1 MGKIK
6 SRVLIVL
13 SSIFAVSV
21 AAFLGVTGLT
31 KANAAENLT
40 MKYGA
45 SIKCSPGANG
55 LRFTA
60 YVPDYNESENA
71 TYGMLI
77 APADYIENYPLTVEN
92 VFGENAVYDW
102 AVKNDDGDWVYTGN
116 KTRIIN
122 VSYDSLGTDKDG
134 NYVVNGSILGIKDG
148 NLTRNFVGRA
158 YKKVGDEYTMAE
170 WATASGDTEAKI
182 SNSIRCTLEVATA
195 ARLSGDSYT
204 EAQAALIE
212 DYEKRSYELAKYTDG
227 DDYTLWF
234 TKTTDSG
241 EGSTMVRSEI
251 TDSAEL
257 PEGISKG
264 YQLNVNYSGNWHRVF
279 RNGELSDYVRLKYW
293 VKGKYGLPHAD
304 RISDGESVWYPV
316 EYVKQSNGLWYMYY
330 NNELK
335 IDNDTCLDIIFSDTT
350 YVTDIYGVRD
360 LRNSLRTVTYKDGDE
375 VLHVEYV
382 QKGRSAKYAMPSEDL
397 GDGYIEEKEVKW
409 TTENGGLVEANLD
422 SITENI
428 TVYASY
434 TTLIYKNH
442 VKPKYVTA
450 MSLNKYISVD
460 SEGNIAFMVRLVGG
474 AATVSV
480 HNVDNTHADSERII
494 LQSDWL
500 SEGVW
505 VIFKTDVAN
514 EKVYLCNENGTVL
527 KEKDYPDLDVTTLL
541 LCADDTPSADIA
553 AINPKLYTVTY
564 LDEDGTELG
573 TNTVQAGTSAA
584 YTPDSRTIED
594 GYVVEYS
601 EVKWLVDGIEADLSN
616 ITSDMTVTYG
626 GGKIVYI
633 NSVKPK
639 YVTPASV
646 NKYIRPDS
654 DGNIA
659 FMVRLVGGAATVS
672 IHNVD
677 NTHADSERIILQSDW
692 LSEGEWVI
700 FKTDVANEKVYLC
713 NANGTVLKEKDYPN
727 LDATT
732 LLFCADD
739 TPSAD
744 VAAINPKFL
753 KKFNVTY
760 VDDDGFVLGTTEVD
774 EGYAAADFVPAT
786 RTTDDGYVIEY
797 SDVVWLDNEAEVDL
811 TSVNSDM
818 TVTYGGGKIVYI
830 NSVKP
835 KYVTPASVNKYIKPD
850 ADGNITFKVRL
861 VGGAAT
867 VSVHNVDNTHA
878 DSERII
884 LQSDWLSEG
893 EWVIFKTDVANE
905 KVYLC
910 NARGTILKEKDY
922 PNLDVTTL
930 LFCADDTPSADVAAV
945 IVKKNYNLNTL
956 VVLNDYNTNVTP
968 KDESGRMYKY
978 AVSEFV
984 ELYEKL
990 SGKGLS
996 VKYVSSESD
1005 IVEGENCFY
1014 LGSGFASAAG
1024 FNCDG
1029 LTTDTG
1035 YSIRK
1040 ANGNVYLY
1048 GKTGFGSLNAVYGF
1062 LKQVYGLEFY
1072 SDEVYTY
1079 NDSSFN
1085 YYELTATDF
1094 NPSIEYN
1101 WASGSLEYMKN
1112 DEPNYAYQRR
1122 LGFVNPWQMMGGSFH
1137 NYFDILPTETY
1148 QSAHPNWYTDACEPG
1163 STSTFTTLNLA
1174 YGITESDSAMARA
1187 VADYIYNNVQLE
1199 ASENRVKPV
1208 WIFGQPDVRGWSTS
1222 SESAA
1227 LKEKYGSYSA
1237 ESILFLK
1244 KVAKI
1249 LDDEYT
1255 LGRKLEL
1262 VILAY
1267 NLTFEAPSK
1276 NLDDLKFYNG
1286 DEVNMGVMYAPIES
1300 NLYRSAT
1307 DTTIGRSEH
1316 SDVGTSGDGVAHLYE
1331 KSNAYYF
1338 GQLDEWKKLLNG
1350 GDILCYYYSAHYDN
1364 YFAPLDSITN
1374 MQSKYAAFAN
1384 AGVKHIY
1391 NLGQR
1396 GDDVSTDWTAL
1407 KIYLQSKYGENA
1419 YRTDGDTLILNFCNA
1434 YYGAAGNTMYELYKA
1449 YAATYK
1455 EASDYWTNLKNSD
1468 PMGCHLIRKY
1478 AFDKNAWGGSDTK
1491 LLNLYAKIETALG
1504 EVEANSEEYKRIQV
1518 EGITYRYLLA
1528 GVFGNTTKGTIA
1540 DIATDAKSLG
1550 IDIFAEGSPYTAT
1563 AGVSG
1568 NHYNTSG
1575 KIEDLA

>member
-1 MGKIK
+1 M
-6 SRVLIVL
+6 
-13 SSIFAVSV
+13 
-21 AAFLGVTGLT
+21 
-31 KANAAENLT
+31 
-40 MKYGA
+40 
-45 SIKCSPGANG
+45 
-55 LRFTA
+55 
-60 YVPDYNESENA
+60 
-71 TYGMLI
+71 
-77 APADYIENYPLTVEN
+77 
-92 VFGENAVYDW
+92 
-102 AVKNDDGDWVYTGN
+102 
-116 KTRIIN
+116 
-122 VSYDSLGTDKDG
+122 
-134 NYVVNGSILGIKDG
+134 
-148 NLTRNFVGRA
+148 
-158 YKKVGDEYTMAE
+158 
-170 WATASGDTEAKI
+170 
-182 SNSIRCTLEVATA
+182 
-195 ARLSGDSYT
+195 
-204 EAQAALIE
+204 
-212 DYEKRSYELAKYTDG
+212 
-227 DDYTLWF
+227 
-234 TKTTDSG
+234 
-241 EGSTMVRSEI
+241 
-251 TDSAEL
+251 
-257 PEGISKG
+257 
-264 YQLNVNYSGNWHRVF
+264 
-279 RNGELSDYVRLKYW
+279 
-293 VKGKYGLPHAD
+293 
-304 RISDGESVWYPV
+304 
-316 EYVKQSNGLWYMYY
+316 
-330 NNELK
+330 
-335 IDNDTCLDIIFSDTT
+335 
-350 YVTDIYGVRD
+350 
-360 LRNSLRTVTYKDGDE
+360 
-375 VLHVEYV
+375 
-382 QKGRSAKYAMPSEDL
+382 
-397 GDGYIEEKEVKW
+397 
-409 TTENGGLVEANLD
+409 
-422 SITENI
+422 
-428 TVYASY
+428 
-434 TTLIYKNH
+434 
-442 VKPKYVTA
+442 
-450 MSLNKYISVD
+450 
-460 SEGNIAFMVRLVGG
+460 
-474 AATVSV
+474 
-480 HNVDNTHADSERII
+480 
-494 LQSDWL
+494 
-500 SEGVW
+500 
-505 VIFKTDVAN
+505 
-514 EKVYLCNENGTVL
+514 
-527 KEKDYPDLDVTTLL
+527 
-541 LCADDTPSADIA
+541 
-553 AINPKLYTVTY
+553 
-564 LDEDGTELG
+564 
-573 TNTVQAGTSAA
+573 
-584 YTPDSRTIED
+584 
-594 GYVVEYS
+594 
-601 EVKWLVDGIEADLSN
+601 
-616 ITSDMTVTYG
+616 
-626 GGKIVYI
+626 
-633 NSVKPK
+633 
-639 YVTPASV
+639 
-646 NKYIRPDS
+646 
-654 DGNIA
+654 
-659 FMVRLVGGAATVS
+659 
-672 IHNVD
+672 
-677 NTHADSERIILQSDW
+677 
-692 LSEGEWVI
+692 
-700 FKTDVANEKVYLC
+700 
-713 NANGTVLKEKDYPN
+713 
-727 LDATT
+727 
-732 LLFCADD
+732 LFCADD

-760 VDDDGFVLGTTEVD
+760 VDDDGFILGTTEVD

-797 SDVVWLDNEAEVDL
+797 SDILWLDNEAEADL
-811 TSVNSDM
+811 TSVTSDM
-818 TVTYGGGKIVYI
+818 TVTYGGGKVAYI
-830 NSVKP
+830 NRVKP
-835 KYVTPASVNKYIKPD
+835 KYVAAMSLNKYIAVD
-850 ADGNITFKVRL
+850 SDGNITFKVRL
-861 VGGAAT
+861 VGGSAGIYVHNKQGDDKIT
-867 VSVHNVDNTHA
+867 VSSGWAT
-878 DSERII
+878 
-884 LQSDWLSEG
+884 EG
-893 EWVIFKTDVANE
+893 EWFTIKTDKANN
-905 KVYLC
+905 KIAIY
-910 NARGTILKEKDY
+910 NARGTLCDEKVFPD
-922 PNLDVTTL
+922 LDVTTIML
-930 LFCADDTPSADVAAV
+930 NADDTPSADVAAV

-1005 IVEGENCFY
+1005 RVEGENCFY

-1040 ANGNVYLY
+1040 ANGSVYLY
-1048 GKTGFGSLNAVYGF
+1048 GKTGFGLLNAVYGF

-1101 WASGSLEYMKN
+1101 WASGSLEYIKN

-1137 NYFDILPTETY
+1137 NYFDVLPTETY

-1262 VILAY
+1262 VTLAY

-1307 DTTIGRSEH
+1307 DTTKGRSEH

-1449 YAATYK
+1449 YAAAYK

-1563 AGVSG
+1563 AGASG

>member
-45 SIKCSPGANG
+45 SIKCSPSANG

-77 APADYIENYPLTVEN
+77 APTDYVANYPLTVEN

-102 AVKNDDGDWVYTGN
+102 AVKNDDGVWVYTGN

-182 SNSIRCTLEVATA
+182 SNSIRSALEVATA
-195 ARLSGDSYT
+195 ARLSGDSYSDD
-204 EAQAALIE
+204 QAALIE
-212 DYEKRSYELAKYTDG
+212 DYEKRSYELANYESG

-241 EGSTMVRSEI
+241 EGSTTVGSEI
-251 TDSAEL
+251 TDSAEF

-264 YQLNVNYSGNWHRVF
+264 YQLNVNSSGNWHRVF
-279 RNGELSDYVRLKYW
+279 RNGDLSDYVRLKYW
-293 VKGKYGLPHAD
+293 VKGKYTLPRAG
-304 RISDGESVWYPV
+304 RNPDGESVWYPV
-316 EYVKQSNGLWYMYY
+316 EYVKQSDGLWDMYY

-350 YVTDIYGVRD
+350 YVTDLYGVRD

-382 QKGRSAKYAMPSEDL
+382 QKGRSAKYTVPSEDL

-409 TTENGGLVEANLD
+409 TTENGGSVEANLD

-434 TTLIYKNH
+434 TTLIYKNYI
-442 VKPKYVTA
+442 KPKYVTA
-450 MSLNKYISVD
+450 MSLNKYIAVD
-460 SEGNIAFMVRLVGG
+460 SDGNIAFMVRLVGG

-527 KEKDYPDLDVTTLL
+527 KEKDYP
-541 LCADDTPSADIA
+541 
-553 AINPKLYTVTY
+553 
-564 LDEDGTELG
+564 
-573 TNTVQAGTSAA
+573 
-584 YTPDSRTIED
+584 
-594 GYVVEYS
+594 
-601 EVKWLVDGIEADLSN
+601 
-616 ITSDMTVTYG
+616 
-626 GGKIVYI
+626 
-633 NSVKPK
+633 
-639 YVTPASV
+639 
-646 NKYIRPDS
+646 
-654 DGNIA
+654 
-659 FMVRLVGGAATVS
+659 
-672 IHNVD
+672 
-677 NTHADSERIILQSDW
+677 
-692 LSEGEWVI
+692 
-700 FKTDVANEKVYLC
+700 
-713 NANGTVLKEKDYPN
+713 N
-727 LDATT
+727 LDA
-732 LLFCADD
+732 
-739 TPSAD
+739 
-744 VAAINPKFL
+744 
-753 KKFNVTY
+753 
-760 VDDDGFVLGTTEVD
+760 
-774 EGYAAADFVPAT
+774 
-786 RTTDDGYVIEY
+786 
-797 SDVVWLDNEAEVDL
+797 
-811 TSVNSDM
+811 
-818 TVTYGGGKIVYI
+818 
-830 NSVKP
+830 
-835 KYVTPASVNKYIKPD
+835 
-850 ADGNITFKVRL
+850 
-861 VGGAAT
+861 
-867 VSVHNVDNTHA
+867 
-878 DSERII
+878 
-884 LQSDWLSEG
+884 
-893 EWVIFKTDVANE
+893 
-905 KVYLC
+905 
-910 NARGTILKEKDY
+910 
-922 PNLDVTTL
+922 TTL

-978 AVSEFV
+978 AVEEFV

-990 SGKGLS
+990 SGKSLS
-996 VKYVSSESD
+996 VLYKSASD

-1014 LGSGFASAAG
+1014 LGSGFAIAAG
-1024 FNCDG
+1024 FNCDE

-1040 ANGNVYLY
+1040 SDGNVYLY

-1072 SDEVYTY
+1072 TDEVYTY
-1079 NDSSFN
+1079 NKASFN
-1085 YYELTATDF
+1085 YYELAADDF

-1101 WASGSLEYMKN
+1101 WASGSLEYIDKAN
-1112 DEPNYAYQRR
+1112 GKEDPNYAYQCR

-1148 QSAHPNWYTDACEPG
+1148 QSAYPNWYTDACEPG

-1187 VADYIYNNVQLE
+1187 VAKYIYENIKLE
-1199 ASENRVKPV
+1199 ESENRVKPV

-1262 VILAY
+1262 VTLAY
-1267 NLTFEAPSK
+1267 NLTLEAPSK
-1276 NLDDLKFYNG
+1276 NLDDLTFYNG
-1286 DEVNMGVMYAPIES
+1286 NEVNMGVMYAPIES

-1307 DTTIGRSEH
+1307 DTTKGRSEH
-1316 SDVGTSGDGVAHLYE
+1316 SDVGTSGDGVAYLYE

-1384 AGVKHIY
+1384 AGVKHMY
-1391 NLGQR
+1391 NLGQC

-1407 KIYLQSKYGENA
+1407 KIYLQSKYGEDA

-1449 YAATYK
+1449 YATAYK
-1455 EASDYWTNLKNSD
+1455 ELSDYWTNLKGND
-1468 PMGCHLIRKY
+1468 PSGCHMIRKY
-1478 AFDKNAWGGSDTK
+1478 AFDENAWGGSDAK
-1491 LLNLYAKIETALG
+1491 LLNLYAKIETALN

-1563 AGVSG
+1563 AGGSG

>member
-31 KANAAENLT
+31 KVNAAENLT

-102 AVKNDDGDWVYTGN
+102 AVKNDDGKWVYSGS

-134 NYVVNGSILGIKDG
+134 KYVVSGSILGIKDG

-195 ARLSGDSYT
+195 ARLSGDSYSD
-204 EAQAALIE
+204 AQAALIE
-212 DYEKRSYELAKYTDG
+212 DYEKRSYELAKYASG
-227 DDYTLWF
+227 DDYTLYF
-234 TKTTDSG
+234 EKMTTANDGETKSNG
-241 EGSTMVRSEI
+241 EI
-251 TDSAEL
+251 TDSSAL
-257 PEGISKG
+257 PDGVTKG
-264 YQLNVNYSGNWHRVF
+264 YKLNVGYSESNHNMFTNV
-279 RNGELSDYVRLKYW
+279 NLDDYVRLKFW
-293 VKGKYGLPHAD
+293 IKGKYGLPFAG
-304 RISDGESVWYPV
+304 RSDDPDGMTNWLPV
-316 EYVKQSNGLWYMYY
+316 EYVKQANGIWKLYY
-330 NNELK
+330 K
-335 IDNDTCLDIIFSDTT
+335 DSFVYTGDVTRMDINFSDYTE
-350 YVTDIYGVRD
+350 VSELYGVRD

-375 VLHVEYV
+375 ILHVEYV

-409 TTENGGLVEANLD
+409 MTENGGLVEANLD

-442 VKPKYVTA
+442 VKPNYSNV
-450 MSLNKYISVD
+450 MELNKYIQAD
-460 SEGNIAFMVRLVGG
+460 SNGNVTFKVRLNGNG
-474 AATVSV
+474 AAFWIYEKSGGWNANSV
-480 HNVDNTHADSERII
+480 GQWAEAEKWYIV
-494 LQSDWL
+494 
-500 SEGVW
+500 
-505 VIFKTDVAN
+505 KTDAAN
-514 EKVYLCNENGTVL
+514 KKVIICDNNGNELTSAVFS
-527 KEKDYPDLDVTTLL
+527 EFDATTMS
-541 LCADDTPSADIA
+541 LCAGDNPNTGIA
-553 AINPKLYTVTY
+553 AMNPKLYTVTY

-672 IHNVD
+672 VHNVD

-727 LDATT
+727 LDA
-732 LLFCADD
+732 
-739 TPSAD
+739 
-744 VAAINPKFL
+744 
-753 KKFNVTY
+753 
-760 VDDDGFVLGTTEVD
+760 
-774 EGYAAADFVPAT
+774 
-786 RTTDDGYVIEY
+786 
-797 SDVVWLDNEAEVDL
+797 
-811 TSVNSDM
+811 
-818 TVTYGGGKIVYI
+818 
-830 NSVKP
+830 
-835 KYVTPASVNKYIKPD
+835 
-850 ADGNITFKVRL
+850 
-861 VGGAAT
+861 
-867 VSVHNVDNTHA
+867 
-878 DSERII
+878 
-884 LQSDWLSEG
+884 
-893 EWVIFKTDVANE
+893 
-905 KVYLC
+905 
-910 NARGTILKEKDY
+910 
-922 PNLDVTTL
+922 TTL

-996 VKYVSSESD
+996 VKYVSSEND
-1005 IVEGENCFY
+1005 IVEVENCFY

-1024 FNCDG
+1024 FSCDE

-1072 SDEVYTY
+1072 TDEVYTY

-1085 YYELTATDF
+1085 YYELAATDF

-1101 WASGSLEYMKN
+1101 WASGSLEYIKN

-1148 QSAHPNWYTDACEPG
+1148 QSAHPDWYTDACEPG
-1163 STSTFTTLNLA
+1163 STTTFTTLNLA

-1187 VADYIYNNVQLE
+1187 VADYIYKNIKLE
-1199 ASENRVKPV
+1199 ESENRVKPV

-1262 VILAY
+1262 ITLAY
-1267 NLTFEAPSK
+1267 NLTLEAPSK
-1276 NLDDLKFYNG
+1276 NLDDLAFYNG
-1286 DEVNMGVMYAPIES
+1286 DEINMGVMYAPIES

-1316 SDVGTSGDGVAHLYE
+1316 SDVGTSGDGVAYLYE
-1331 KSNAYYF
+1331 KSNVYFF

-1391 NLGQR
+1391 NLGQL

-1434 YYGAAGNTMYELYKA
+1434 YYGAAGNTMYELHKA
-1449 YAATYK
+1449 YAAAYK

-1563 AGVSG
+1563 AGASG

>member
-77 APADYIENYPLTVEN
+77 APADYIENYPLTAEN

-102 AVKNDDGDWVYTGN
+102 AVKNDDGKWVYSGS

-134 NYVVNGSILGIKDG
+134 KYVVSGSILGIKDG

-195 ARLSGDSYT
+195 ARLSGDSYSD
-204 EAQAALIE
+204 AQAALIE
-212 DYEKRSYELAKYTDG
+212 DYEKRSYELAKYASG
-227 DDYTLWF
+227 DDYTLYF
-234 TKTTDSG
+234 EKMTTANDGETKSNG
-241 EGSTMVRSEI
+241 EI
-251 TDSAEL
+251 TDSSAL
-257 PEGISKG
+257 PDGVTKG
-264 YQLNVNYSGNWHRVF
+264 YKLNVGYSESNHNMFTNV
-279 RNGELSDYVRLKYW
+279 NLDDYVRLKFW
-293 VKGKYGLPHAD
+293 IKGKYGLPFAG
-304 RISDGESVWYPV
+304 RSDDPDGMTNWLPV
-316 EYVKQSNGLWYMYY
+316 EYVKQANGIWKLYYKDSFVYMG
-330 NNELK
+330 
-335 IDNDTCLDIIFSDTT
+335 DVTRMDINFSDYTE
-350 YVTDIYGVRD
+350 VSELYGVRD

-375 VLHVEYV
+375 ILHVEYV

-409 TTENGGLVEANLD
+409 MTENGGLVEANLD

-442 VKPKYVTA
+442 VKPNYSNV
-450 MSLNKYISVD
+450 MELNKYIQAD
-460 SEGNIAFMVRLVGG
+460 SNGNVTSKVRLNGNG
-474 AATVSV
+474 AAFWIYEKSGGWNANSV
-480 HNVDNTHADSERII
+480 GQWAEAEKWYIVKTDAANKKVIICDNNGNELTSAVFSEFDATTMSICAG
-494 LQSDWL
+494 DNPN
-500 SEGVW
+500 
-505 VIFKTDVAN
+505 TDVAAVN
-514 EKVYLCNENGTVL
+514 VRFAKKFTVTYIDDDGTVL
-527 KEKDYPDLDVTTLL
+527 GTAEV
-541 LCADDTPSADIA
+541 
-553 AINPKLYTVTY
+553 
-564 LDEDGTELG
+564 EDG
-573 TNTVQAGTSAA
+573 NAA
-584 YTPDSRTIED
+584 ED
-594 GYVVEYS
+594 F
-601 EVKWLVDGIEADLSN
+601 I
-616 ITSDMTVTYG
+616 
-626 GGKIVYI
+626 
-633 NSVKPK
+633 
-639 YVTPASV
+639 
-646 NKYIRPDS
+646 
-654 DGNIA
+654 
-659 FMVRLVGGAATVS
+659 
-672 IHNVD
+672 
-677 NTHADSERIILQSDW
+677 
-692 LSEGEWVI
+692 
-700 FKTDVANEKVYLC
+700 
-713 NANGTVLKEKDYPN
+713 
-727 LDATT
+727 
-732 LLFCADD
+732 
-739 TPSAD
+739 
-744 VAAINPKFL
+744 
-753 KKFNVTY
+753 
-760 VDDDGFVLGTTEVD
+760 
-774 EGYAAADFVPAT
+774 PAT

-797 SDVVWLDNEAEVDL
+797 SDVLWLDNEAEADF
-811 TSVNSDM
+811 TSITADM
-818 TVTYGGGKIVYI
+818 TVVYGGGKLVY
-830 NSVKP
+830 NNHEKP
-835 KYVTPASVNKYIKPD
+835 NYSNVMELNKYVKADS
-850 ADGNITFKVRL
+850 DGNVTFKVRL
-861 VGGAAT
+861 NGNGAAFWIYEKSGGWNAN
-867 VSVHNVDNTHA
+867 SVGQWAEAEKWYIV
-878 DSERII
+878 
-884 LQSDWLSEG
+884 
-893 EWVIFKTDVANE
+893 KTDAANK
-905 KVYLC
+905 KVIICDNNGNELTSAVFSEFDATTMSIC
-910 NARGTILKEKDY
+910 AGDN
-922 PNLDVTTL
+922 PNTDI
-930 LFCADDTPSADVAAV
+930 AAV

-968 KDESGRMYKY
+968 KDESGRMYKF
-978 AVSEFV
+978 AATEFV

-990 SGKGLS
+990 SGKGIS

-1024 FNCDG
+1024 FNCDE

-1122 LGFVNPWQMMGGSFH
+1122 LGFVNPWQMRGGDFH
-1137 NYFDILPTETY
+1137 NYFDILPKETY
-1148 QSAHPNWYTDACEPG
+1148 QSAHPNWYTDACEPD
-1163 STSTFTTLNLA
+1163 STTTFTTLNLA
-1174 YGITESDSAMARA
+1174 YGITESDSAMAKA
-1187 VADYIYNNVQLE
+1187 VAEYIYNNVQLE
-1199 ASENRVKPV
+1199 ESENRVKPV

-1262 VILAY
+1262 VTLAY

-1316 SDVGTSGDGVAHLYE
+1316 SDVGTSGDGAAYLYE

-1407 KIYLQSKYGENA
+1407 KIYLQRKYGENA

-1449 YAATYK
+1449 YAAAYN

-1563 AGVSG
+1563 AGASG